1 MSLSDTLSNTMIA
14 LKNAES
20 AGYEVCEVRPASKLV
35 GNVLR
40 VLKEHGYIKEFEYID
55 DTKGGAFRI
64 TLMKRINDCGAIRPR
79 MSVKHTEYE
88 KFESRFLPGKDFGIL
103 VVSTVEGVM
112 SQKEAIEKGL
122 GGVLLAYIY

>member
-14 LKNAES
+14 IKNAEN
-20 AGYEVCEVRPASKLV
+20 AGYEYCIVRPASKLV
-35 GNVLR
+35 GNVLK
-40 VLKEHGYIKEFEYID
+40 VMKDYGYIREFEYLD
-55 DTKGGAFRI
+55 DNQGGAFKI

-103 VVSTVEGVM
+103 VVSTVKGVM

-122 GGVLLAYIY
+122 GGVLLAYVY